1 MPGCDYGCSEFCEDP
16 IAKMT
21 GCTVNCGLYMK
32 TVEEEAARIRAR
44 IDRSH
49 PSHDMRGTSLESYT
63 QVELGEGQKVVYD
76 ALWEH
81 TMRGVYPTD
90 RELTKTLDEDDPNKI
105 RPRRF
110 ELMERGL
117 IEEAGKRPCEI
128 TGRKALTWRIKRR
141 DCN

>member
-1 MPGCDYGCSEFCEDP
+1 MKHSYWVDVKAAIERGDARGEDWACKP
-16 IAKMT
+16 HYHNKGRFIPP
-21 GCTVNCGLYMK
+21 
-32 TVEEEAARIRAR
+32 
-44 IDRSH
+44 DRSH
-49 PSHDMRGTSLESYT
+49 ASHDMRGTSLESYA
-63 QVELGEGQKVVYD
+63 QVELGEGQKIVYD

-90 RELTKTLDEDDPNKI
+90 RELTKSLNEGDPNKI

-141 DCN
+141 DKK